1 MRIWSH
7 VLAIVVATAT
17 WIPLGTAQSADRNL
31 VGHWKLRGDCRDY
44 SGAGNHG
51 VNHGVELETG
61 AFDGAGAY
69 IEVPSSDSLRVGSGD
84 FAICAWIETAEQI
97 DDIVGDVLDFYDPA
111 RRRGITLSISSSAG
125 GYQSQGTDRH
135 IHFGIDDAKTTD
147 WQDCGR
153 PNATSNYVGNSL
165 TVYKGALYA
174 ATTDAQDEEDWCH
187 VYRYDGGQRW
197 IDCGR
202 VGNGRTTGV
211 LPLIVHDGDFYAAT
225 GTYDWT
231 RVASGSYDP
240 GRVYRYLGGNRWE
253 DCGQPSE
260 HCTLNCMAS
269 YKGKLYVGGGRN
281 DKESGVFV
289 HEGGLTW
296 RPSKVFAKAGPG
308 RLFPHA
314 MCRHNGKLFVAYPG
328 AWSFDGD
335 AWTYA
340 GDTLPPD
347 QNWFLQTHS
356 LSIFQGKLHAGTWP
370 EGKVSVYE
378 GGQDWRVIGRVGV
391 DGMEVMALAVY
402 NGKLFGASIP
412 RAEVCRYDGDFEWT
426 SLKRFY
432 SPEGYDPGV
441 PGKMSKKQVNEASR
455 VTSLTVFDG
464 KLFASTGS
472 STSSVLDAPADV
484 RGKVF
489 SMEAGKMA
497 SYDDDLGPGWK
508 HLAAIREGGL
518 LKLYIDGELVA
529 KSSPFN
535 AAEYDL
541 STDGPLRL
549 GFGQTEYFDGRMAD
563 VRLYRTALSEAQIQ
577 ELCSKRPD

>member
-1 MRIWSH
+1 
-7 VLAIVVATAT
+7 
-17 WIPLGTAQSADRNL
+17 
-31 VGHWKLRGDCRDY
+31 
-44 SGAGNHG
+44 
-51 VNHGVELETG
+51 
-61 AFDGAGAY
+61 
-69 IEVPSSDSLRVGSGD
+69 
-84 FAICAWIETAEQI
+84 
-97 DDIVGDVLDFYDPA
+97 
-111 RRRGITLSISSSAG
+111 
-125 GYQSQGTDRH
+125 
-135 IHFGIDDAKTTD
+135 
-147 WQDCGR
+147 
-153 PNATSNYVGNSL
+153 
-165 TVYKGALYA
+165 
-174 ATTDAQDEEDWCH
+174 
-187 VYRYDGGQRW
+187 
-197 IDCGR
+197 
-202 VGNGRTTGV
+202 
-211 LPLIVHDGDFYAAT
+211 
-225 GTYDWT
+225 
-231 RVASGSYDP
+231 
-240 GRVYRYLGGNRWE
+240 
-253 DCGQPSE
+253 
-260 HCTLNCMAS
+260 
-269 YKGKLYVGGGRN
+269 
-281 DKESGVFV
+281 
-289 HEGGLTW
+289 
-296 RPSKVFAKAGPG
+296 
-308 RLFPHA
+308 
-314 MCRHNGKLFVAYPG
+314 
-328 AWSFDGD
+328 
-335 AWTYA
+335 
-340 GDTLPPD
+340 
-347 QNWFLQTHS
+347 
-356 LSIFQGKLHAGTWP
+356 
-370 EGKVSVYE
+370 
-378 GGQDWRVIGRVGV
+378 
-391 DGMEVMALAVY
+391 MALAVY

-441 PGKMSKKQVNEASR
+441 PGQMSKKQVNEASR